1 MGVFEY
7 VAGFVA
13 IVVGLAVAR
22 VMGGIGVFILA
33 ERRVAM
39 DWLVAGW
46 CVALIVTLIGWWMLA
61 WFTLGQLETITY
73 GAVFGWFAATALL
86 YLASYILV
94 PFGGPAFGGNGAA
107 LGELRPAFFVCLA
120 AHFATNIVESALA
133 GSFEAAQW
141 LVVLMVALSGIGAF
155 LRGTRAHALLLLTW
169 MVCMLVLNFVA
180 VPAVGVNSGS
190 VLEAG

>member
-22 VMGGIGVFILA
+22 VMGGIGAFILA
-33 ERRVAM
+33 ERRAAM
-39 DWLVAGW
+39 DWLLAGW
-46 CVALIVTLIGWWMLA
+46 CLALIVTLIGWWMLA

-94 PFGGPAFGGNGAA
+94 PAGGAAFGGAGAA

-120 AHFATNIVESALA
+120 VHFAANIVESAVT
-133 GSFEAAQW
+133 GSLLPAQG
-141 LVVLMVALSGIGAF
+141 LVVLMVVLSGIGAF
-155 LRGTRAHALLLLTW
+155 LRGARAHALLLLTW

-190 VLEAG
+190 VLDAG